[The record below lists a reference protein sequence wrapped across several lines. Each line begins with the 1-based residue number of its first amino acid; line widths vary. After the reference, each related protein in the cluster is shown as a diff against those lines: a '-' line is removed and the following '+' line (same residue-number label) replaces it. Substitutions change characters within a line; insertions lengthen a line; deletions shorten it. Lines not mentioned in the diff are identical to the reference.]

1 VQPSADQVLF
11 AHVVNRPDESVDLAV
26 AALMVGEFEYPD
38 LDIGAYVEVIDSIAD
53 DIRARLL
60 SDASVVERVHAL
72 SRSLFEERGFR
83 GNAEDYYDPKNSFL
97 NEVIERRLG
106 IPISL
111 AVLYM
116 EVGRRLGLAVG
127 GLNFPGHFLVRV
139 EDGNDFL
146 IVDPFHGGTTVTVE
160 ELRQRLKAVLG
171 PDAELG
177 SEHLVAARKRDI
189 ITRMLNNLVAIYRRS
204 NDVARA
210 VAVLERE
217 VVLHPDNL
225 RLTNELAELRRR
237 AAEQN

>member
-11 AHVVNRPDESVDLAV
+11 AHVVDRPDEAVDLAI

-38 LDIGAYVEVIDSIAD
+38 LDIGRYVELIEAMAD
-53 DIRARLL
+53 DVRARLV
-60 SDASVVERVHAL
+60 SDASVAEKVQAL
-72 SRSLFEERGFR
+72 SRALFQDQGFR
-83 GNAEDYYDPKNSFL
+83 GNGEDYYDPKNSFL

-116 EVGRRLGLAVG
+116 EVGRRLGLEVG

-139 EDGNDFL
+139 DDGDDFL
-146 IVDPFHGGTTVTVE
+146 IVDPFHGGTTVTVD

-177 SEHLVAARKRDI
+177 PEHLVPARKREI
-189 ITRMLNNLVAIYRRS
+189 ITRMLNNLAAIYRRS
-204 NDVARA
+204 NDVSRA
-210 VAVLERE
+210 VAVLERQ

-225 RLTNELAELRRR
+225 RLTNELTELRRR